1 MAAHES
7 TSDDP
12 VAPSSPTASSSTAGI
27 PDVAEGTPSFGEK
40 RDDADEGAPI
50 GPTPPFD
57 FWRAIYTRRSIR
69 KFKPDRVPRE
79 LVDQVMHAGI
89 WAPSSCNYQMWDLVA
104 VDEPEVN
111 EKLAAL
117 SLQMSN
123 APVNIVVSYGRD
135 FSEDG
140 WANIQS
146 ASAAIQNMSL
156 AAHVLGLGTFWITQM
171 GDREKVREIVGLPED
186 RLVVAVL
193 ALGYPKLV
201 PKKGPKRRPM
211 AHVTHHNY
219 YAGRPI
225 PSSANPA
232 DWDGD
237 LLAVYQRARVLNGL
251 RHNKPRAWE
260 ERAIIEALDVLM
272 PSGRAKHATI
282 ASSAPMTTDDARATA
297 TSPSASSRADG
308 AAASSVPSSTRG
320 SQSSSTTSAAS
331 SPRWLDVLPC
341 TGIVT
346 ERLWRERPS
355 FTFDVVERTREVAEF
370 VSLRTRP
377 HGRAFGWSRDAEA
390 GGLLPPPDA
399 SFDVVSSFFRL
410 ENVAAEERAELVA
423 SMSRWLKPDGRMLI
437 AFVSKSSFHD
447 LTEWLR
453 NRRGGLRGVEYVL
466 SPDPNIGP
474 FESLLPGDVET
485 LCASAGLRVEKRFGC
500 QAVPQRE
507 EIEFRTRNFSERGRS
522 VARTIGWTLER
533 IEKLPG
539 LRARRGR
546 FQFLSLKKS

>member
-1 MAAHES
+1 MAATDSSNDES
-7 TSDDP
+7 SDVRAD
-12 VAPSSPTASSSTAGI
+12 VQSSASEGI
-27 PDVAEGTPSFGEK
+27 PELPEGTPPFGEK
-40 RDDADEGAPI
+40 RDDADEGDPV
-50 GPTPPFD
+50 GPTPAFD
-57 FWRAIYTRRSIR
+57 FWRALYTRRSIR
-69 KFKPDRVPRE
+69 KFRPDPVPRE
-79 LVDQVMHAGI
+79 LIDQVMHAGI

-104 VDEPEVN
+104 VDDPAVN
-111 EKLAAL
+111 AKLAAL

-135 FSEDG
+135 FSEEG
-140 WANIQS
+140 WANVQS

-193 ALGYPKLV
+193 ALGYPKIV
-201 PKKGPKRRPM
+201 PKKAPKRRPM

-225 PSSANPA
+225 PSSTNPA
-232 DWDGD
+232 DWASD

-260 ERAIIEALDVLM
+260 ARAIVEALDRFVEE
-272 PSGRAKHATI
+272 GRR
-282 ASSAPMTTDDARATA
+282 SEGDAGA
-297 TSPSASSRADG
+297 TSSSESVG
-308 AAASSVPSSTRG
+308 AAKLC
-320 SQSSSTTSAAS
+320 
-331 SPRWLDVLPC
+331 WLDVLPC

-355 FTFDVVERTREVAEF
+355 FAFDVAERSREVAEF
-370 VSLRTRP
+370 VAQRTRP
-377 HGRAFGWSRDAEA
+377 QSGMFGWPDGNESALPAPEDARY
-390 GGLLPPPDA
+390 
-399 SFDVVSSFFRL
+399 DVVSCFFRL
-410 ENVAAEERAELVA
+410 ENLAQEERARLVA
-423 SMSRWLKPDGRMLI
+423 AMASWVKPGGHVLI
-437 AFVSKSSFHD
+437 GFVSKSSFHD

-453 NRRGGLRGVEYVL
+453 HRRGRLKGVEYVL

-474 FESLLPGDVET
+474 FESLEPSEVEM
-485 LCASAGLRVEKRFGC
+485 LCASSGLRVEKRYGC

-522 VARTIGWTLER
+522 VARGIGWLLER
-533 IEKLPG
+533 IERLPG
-539 LRARRGR
+539 LGARRGR
-546 FQFLSLKKS
+546 FQFLWLERG